1 MRDFTLR
8 FSDKADFRAFLRK
21 LNWEEDEELQN
32 AVLVDEIGFTFRETD
47 VSDDGEPEYTKRRG
61 TLLIS
66 VFLTMDLMIPCSVSG
81 WLPEHPLRGWFK
93 DSRWISRRYFMRFVP
108 WRCRYWLVF
117 LPENFGAIAGCTF
130 FIAREHTQGRISLD

>member
-32 AVLVDEIGFTFRETD
+32 AVLVDEIGFTFRRQMFLMTENQNTRET
-47 VSDDGEPEYTKRRG
+47 KG

-66 VFLTMDLMIPCSVSG
+66 VFLTMDLRIPCSVSG
-81 WLPEHPLRGWFK
+81 WLHQSARSGSGFK

-117 LPENFGAIAGCTF
+117 LPETGLT
-130 FIAREHTQGRISLD
+130 GR